1 MPTSE
6 DSEIDLS
13 TLSKEELQQEVQ
25 RRVDAQLAKER
36 AEIAP
41 LPAEQQSP
49 TIGEQSLRP
58 TPADIPPTG
67 NQPSPSSQGS
77 QSFNNPT
84 NVANIVAQAVK
95 ATAEAMSGHQGFA
108 HTGTFRVNPGSDID
122 PWLGSVKKEQDL
134 YIMFDVFRSKMVSY
148 FQEEGVYDVLG
159 ITDVKVGKRG
169 VDLAELRGIFGTD
182 VVDKSLKLWNIII
195 SKILYPPIQN
205 LIMACESPQQGW
217 KIVTNFYQEK
227 KESEKTRLEQE
238 WLALEMR
245 ESENPQ
251 DYIARSEALRLRLAS
266 VGTIKD
272 TTHAYKD
279 VVRGLPPS
287 YAVQKGILLASDV
300 VTLHALETVVRDAHM
315 EMERERSKEQR
326 REAELALVASGASRS
341 GGGNGGASGG
351 QGVVDG
357 QDREIR
363 DGERNRD
370 VFVEDPTGF
379 CRYHQSELH
388 TNGQCRYQQ
397 HLRRTRT
404 RAAAEDRHGGGGGG
418 RGGGWSQRGGR
429 PPSGAGRGG
438 GRWAYVVYY
447 AHDDGG
453 YYEDYGDYDDGY
465 YYDGGYHDAGY
476 AHYAGGGDS
485 YSYPSGQY
493 VIVGDGRLLKVKAI
507 GSINL
512 SFFQEGS
519 ATVVPSSESVPPT
532 GPTSVVP
539 ASESVPPAGYADV
552 VPSSASGFECVG
564 TFPGMDLG
572 DTSVLTDE
580 QLMDGYD
587 DTPHQDFFPVFIPE
601 SDAANVAGV
610 LDSIDG
616 GSDFD
621 LGAAALGPGAS
632 PFTLGSTEKSVDI
645 NRFHRSLAHACE
657 PLLRETAQQRGIVL
671 TGKLEP
677 CTDCMKAKG
686 RRGSVPRGPGARASK
701 PLGRVHLDLCGPLVP
716 SLGGNLYLFVAV
728 DSASRWNKVYG
739 LRRKSDALA
748 ATKRLLADVGR
759 YDLGRIECFR
769 VDNGTEWTRGDF
781 RRFCDDNGIGV
792 EFTPPG
798 VPQYNGVVESAIWR
812 IMKAG
817 MAARRSAGRVF
828 HVDFASIP
836 GLDERGDRLWM
847 ESAKWAAD
855 ALNQSATK
863 ANPGRRS
870 PHEMFT
876 GEQGPF
882 RVLPFFQPGF
892 MREDRRTKLD
902 DQATLCYYL
911 NGGDN
916 HPSGTVKVLK
926 ASTGRVVYTN
936 NVSWVTSAPAGEG
949 GSAGITAAPTPPP
962 FTPPVVSINFGPAPT
977 PSTATP
983 PPPAPTPSPAPASAA
998 SSTPAATPPPATTP
1012 PPAPTTSQPPS
1023 ATSPS
1028 PSATPAPGNPSSA
1041 SPPSPS
1047 ATPDPYQPPP
1057 PPDPAMPPLTAHAMR
1072 QLRPGTKAEGMTDPR
1087 LPSRTRSGTRHSTG
1101 LISMLDRN
1109 TLVSMLEARSAVDK
1123 ERRELGG
1130 AEAGEP
1136 GGTGAGEQAGA
1147 LAAVDPGAAG
1157 AGFPL
1162 AFATLLANREDIDAT
1177 LRDQRPPEQRPD
1189 LPHCQASDLRV
1200 PKSYKEAMASEH
1212 RHLWS
1217 DSMQREFYGLLEAG
1231 TFTPAKML
1239 AALACELNLD
1249 LCHFDV
1255 EQAFVRSEL
1264 EEDVY
1269 MRLPQGCGALSGM
1282 IVKLGKSLYGLR
1294 QASRQWHAM
1303 LKRCLVALG
1312 FEQCMADACVFR
1324 LIEDGCVV
1332 LILVVH
1338 VDDIFAVGER
1348 ERCDKFGA
1356 DLNKSVPVKN
1366 LGELRWYSGCFYERN
1381 KETGRLTISQQTFT
1395 DELAAEYGVVGG
1407 RSVPMSSGV
1416 KLSDFDADE
1425 VATEFPFREL
1435 VGSLM
1440 WLATQTRPD
1449 IANAVRAVARYCAS
1463 PKLVHWN
1470 AAMDILGYA
1479 RRTSHFGISFQ
1490 RGTVEG
1496 FSLQGYADADFAS
1509 KAADRRSVSGGI
1521 VTCGGG
1527 AVSWFSRTQKC
1538 VTLSTTEAEY
1548 VALGDVVKEILF
1560 LRQIWRFML
1569 PQVGMPCI
1577 PVFEDNQG
1585 AIQLA
1590 QNPISNS
1597 NSKHIDVR
1605 HHFLRELV
1613 ERKEISVIHVPSPYQ
1628 RADFLT
1634 KSLPKDA
1641 FESHRDFVMNLA

>member
-1 MPTSE
+1 
-6 DSEIDLS
+6 
-13 TLSKEELQQEVQ
+13 
-25 RRVDAQLAKER
+25 
-36 AEIAP
+36 
-41 LPAEQQSP
+41 
-49 TIGEQSLRP
+49 
-58 TPADIPPTG
+58 
-67 NQPSPSSQGS
+67 
-77 QSFNNPT
+77 
-84 NVANIVAQAVK
+84 
-95 ATAEAMSGHQGFA
+95 
-108 HTGTFRVNPGSDID
+108 
-122 PWLGSVKKEQDL
+122 
-134 YIMFDVFRSKMVSY
+134 
-148 FQEEGVYDVLG
+148 
-159 ITDVKVGKRG
+159 
-169 VDLAELRGIFGTD
+169 
-182 VVDKSLKLWNIII
+182 
-195 SKILYPPIQN
+195 
-205 LIMACESPQQGW
+205 
-217 KIVTNFYQEK
+217 
-227 KESEKTRLEQE
+227 
-238 WLALEMR
+238 
-245 ESENPQ
+245 
-251 DYIARSEALRLRLAS
+251 
-266 VGTIKD
+266 
-272 TTHAYKD
+272 
-279 VVRGLPPS
+279 
-287 YAVQKGILLASDV
+287 
-300 VTLHALETVVRDAHM
+300 
-315 EMERERSKEQR
+315 
-326 REAELALVASGASRS
+326 
-341 GGGNGGASGG
+341 
-351 QGVVDG
+351 
-357 QDREIR
+357 
-363 DGERNRD
+363 
-370 VFVEDPTGF
+370 
-379 CRYHQSELH
+379 
-388 TNGQCRYQQ
+388 
-397 HLRRTRT
+397 
-404 RAAAEDRHGGGGGG
+404 
-418 RGGGWSQRGGR
+418 
-429 PPSGAGRGG
+429 
-438 GRWAYVVYY
+438 
-447 AHDDGG
+447 
-453 YYEDYGDYDDGY
+453 
-465 YYDGGYHDAGY
+465 
-476 AHYAGGGDS
+476 
-485 YSYPSGQY
+485 
-493 VIVGDGRLLKVKAI
+493 
-507 GSINL
+507 
-512 SFFQEGS
+512 
-519 ATVVPSSESVPPT
+519 
-532 GPTSVVP
+532 
-539 ASESVPPAGYADV
+539 
-552 VPSSASGFECVG
+552 
-564 TFPGMDLG
+564 MDLG
-572 DTSVLTDE
+572 DTSVLTNE

-587 DTPHQDFFPVFIPE
+587 DTPYQDFFPV
-601 SDAANVAGV
+601 
-610 LDSIDG
+610 
-616 GSDFD
+616 
-621 LGAAALGPGAS
+621 
-632 PFTLGSTEKSVDI
+632 
-645 NRFHRSLAHACE
+645 
-657 PLLRETAQQRGIVL
+657 
-671 TGKLEP
+671 
-677 CTDCMKAKG
+677 
-686 RRGSVPRGPGARASK
+686 
-701 PLGRVHLDLCGPLVP
+701 
-716 SLGGNLYLFVAV
+716 
-728 DSASRWNKVYG
+728 ASRWNKVYG
-739 LRRKSDALA
+739 LRRKSDELA

-828 HVDFASIP
+828 DVDFASIP

-983 PPPAPTPSPAPASAA
+983 PPPAPTPSPAPAPAA

-1047 ATPDPYQPPP
+1047 ATPDPDQPPP
-1057 PPDPAMPPLTAHAMR
+1057 PPPDAAMLPLTAHAMR

-1425 VATEFPFREL
+1425 VATDFPFREL

-1449 IANAVRAVARYCAS
+1449 IANVRAVARYCAS
-1463 PKLVHWN
+1463 AKLVHWN
-1470 AAMDILGYA
+1470 AAIDILGYA
-1479 RRTSHFGISFQ
+1479 RRTSHFGILFQ
-1490 RGTVEG
+1490 RGTAEG
-1496 FSLQGYADADFAS
+1496 FSLQ
-1509 KAADRRSVSGGI
+1509 
-1521 VTCGGG
+1521 
-1527 AVSWFSRTQKC
+1527 
-1538 VTLSTTEAEY
+1538 
-1548 VALGDVVKEILF
+1548 
-1560 LRQIWRFML
+1560 
-1569 PQVGMPCI
+1569 
-1577 PVFEDNQG
+1577 VFN
-1585 AIQLA
+1585 
-1590 QNPISNS
+1590 
-1597 NSKHIDVR
+1597 
-1605 HHFLRELV
+1605 
-1613 ERKEISVIHVPSPYQ
+1613 
-1628 RADFLT
+1628 
-1634 KSLPKDA
+1634 
-1641 FESHRDFVMNLA
+1641 

>member
-1 MPTSE
+1 
-6 DSEIDLS
+6 
-13 TLSKEELQQEVQ
+13 
-25 RRVDAQLAKER
+25 
-36 AEIAP
+36 
-41 LPAEQQSP
+41 
-49 TIGEQSLRP
+49 
-58 TPADIPPTG
+58 
-67 NQPSPSSQGS
+67 
-77 QSFNNPT
+77 
-84 NVANIVAQAVK
+84 
-95 ATAEAMSGHQGFA
+95 
-108 HTGTFRVNPGSDID
+108 
-122 PWLGSVKKEQDL
+122 
-134 YIMFDVFRSKMVSY
+134 
-148 FQEEGVYDVLG
+148 
-159 ITDVKVGKRG
+159 
-169 VDLAELRGIFGTD
+169 
-182 VVDKSLKLWNIII
+182 
-195 SKILYPPIQN
+195 
-205 LIMACESPQQGW
+205 
-217 KIVTNFYQEK
+217 
-227 KESEKTRLEQE
+227 
-238 WLALEMR
+238 
-245 ESENPQ
+245 
-251 DYIARSEALRLRLAS
+251 
-266 VGTIKD
+266 
-272 TTHAYKD
+272 
-279 VVRGLPPS
+279 
-287 YAVQKGILLASDV
+287 
-300 VTLHALETVVRDAHM
+300 M

-351 QGVVDG
+351 QGAAGG

-370 VFVEDPTGF
+370 VCVEDPTGF
-379 CRYHQSELH
+379 CRYHQSELR

-397 HLRRTRT
+397 HLRRART
-404 RAAAEDRHGGGGGG
+404 TAAAKDRRGGGGGG

-453 YYEDYGDYDDGY
+453 YHEDHGVYDDGY
-465 YYDGGYHDAGY
+465 YNDDGYHDSGY
-476 AHYAGGGDS
+476 AHYVESGTGDS
-485 YSYPSGQY
+485 YSYSEGYEDSRTSDGGIHYVYYPRAGEDSSSMYYAHDDGGYHEDHGVYDDGYYNDDGYHDSGYAHYVESGTGDSYSYSEGYEDSRTSDGGIHYVYYPRAGEDSSSSLTIGVESVSSASSLLSVESSEGPPGSEKWVADSGASSSFTNSDLHMYDLQEIPSNRQY
-493 VIVGDGRLLKVKAI
+493 VIVGDGRLLK
-507 GSINL
+507 
-512 SFFQEGS
+512 
-519 ATVVPSSESVPPT
+519 
-532 GPTSVVP
+532 
-539 ASESVPPAGYADV
+539 
-552 VPSSASGFECVG
+552 
-564 TFPGMDLG
+564 
-572 DTSVLTDE
+572 
-580 QLMDGYD
+580 
-587 DTPHQDFFPVFIPE
+587 
-601 SDAANVAGV
+601 
-610 LDSIDG
+610 
-616 GSDFD
+616 
-621 LGAAALGPGAS
+621 
-632 PFTLGSTEKSVDI
+632 
-645 NRFHRSLAHACE
+645 
-657 PLLRETAQQRGIVL
+657 RGITL
-671 TGKLEP
+671 TGTLEP
-677 CTDCMKAKG
+677 CSDCMKAKG
-686 RRGSVPRGPGARASK
+686 MRASVPKGPGARASK
-701 PLGRVHLDLCGPLVP
+701 PLGRVHLDLCGPLAL

-870 PHEMFT
+870 PYELFT
-876 GEQGPF
+876 GQQGPF

-983 PPPAPTPSPAPASAA
+983 PPPAPTPSPAPAPAA

-1047 ATPDPYQPPP
+1047 ATPDPDQPPP

-1249 LCHFDV
+1249 LCYFDI

-1264 EEDVY
+1264 EEDMY
-1269 MRLPQGCGALSGM
+1269 MRLPQGCGARSGM

-1312 FEQCMADACVFR
+1312 FKQCMADACVFG

-1338 VDDIFAVGER
+1338 VADIFAVGER

-1366 LGELRWYSGCFYERN
+1366 LGELKLYSGCFYERN
-1381 KETGRLTISQQTFT
+1381 KET
-1395 DELAAEYGVVGG
+1395 EYGVVGG
-1407 RSVPMSSGV
+1407 KSVPMSSGV

-1425 VATEFPFREL
+1425 EATDFPFREL

-1463 PKLVHWN
+1463 PKQVHWD
-1470 AAMDILGYA
+1470 AAMGIKGYVK
-1479 RRTSHFGISFQ
+1479 RTSYMGVSFW
-1490 RGTVEG
+1490 R
-1496 FSLQGYADADFAS
+1496 
-1509 KAADRRSVSGGI
+1509 ADRRSVSGGM

-1527 AVSWFSRTQKC
+1527 VVSWFSRTQKC

-1560 LRQIWRFML
+1560 LRQVWRIML
-1569 PQVGMPCI
+1569 PKVNMPCI
-1577 PVFEDNQG
+1577 PVSEDNQG

-1590 QNPISNS
+1590 QNPISN
-1597 NSKHIDVR
+1597 
-1605 HHFLRELV
+1605 
-1613 ERKEISVIHVPSPYQ
+1613 
-1628 RADFLT
+1628 
-1634 KSLPKDA
+1634 
-1641 FESHRDFVMNLA
+1641 